1 MKIND
6 NQLDQLI
13 AEMLNEKTIKLKG
26 WDNDLKQTAFPSK
39 RTGQN
44 AKDLAWLVGSSAPG
58 FKDIKK
64 IYDKFDGTDMM
75 ERLLNLAK
83 QGGTPSILNSKD
95 FEAMVV
101 NPDNEYHELVL
112 NWLNMMHRNSSGIY
126 AQMKEKE
133 KQAKPQ
139 QLSSDDRLIR
149 DTHES
154 ILKLTRKMAGLQIR
168 KVKPDKADR
177 ELGGE
182 SPTPEFPIKGVY
194 ATASTRARTPL
205 TFVRIFNNV
214 LAGTTDLVQRFTKL
228 QTIVSSFSTGKAAG
242 TNFRDKVAGVYV
254 VDMLKSIVQDYE
266 ASAAGFL
273 FENFLAMLAN
283 GTVEGGNR
291 KIDDFY
297 IGADLNTALQI
308 AADDKAGT
316 PASAKLLASNE
327 TDFPGSTTL
336 FKQFF
341 TSFPNA
347 KILNVVGVKATN
359 LKKVEIHFHEITTNV
374 FTGSGTV
381 ANPQSTAGKVEH
393 YTSGSRKGKSYF
405 KLGSGGA
412 GHTNSVTLDLESVMP
427 GKNYNDTVETVLND
441 ALKDI
446 GTVNKLINTTR
457 VSITKM
463 ATSDDANERNRSAL
477 TALKSYNELT
487 NIVNPIEQATDPTKA
502 VGTSLGKQIKKT
514 KRRAAVS
521 ENNQKI
527 SEETLD
533 KLIQEV
539 ILTK

>member
-1 MKIND
+1 MKISD
-6 NQLDQLI
+6 KQLDQLI

-26 WDNDLKQTAFPSK
+26 WDNDLKKTAFPTK
-39 RTGQN
+39 RTGQK

-58 FKDIKK
+58 FDEIKK

-75 ERLLNLAK
+75 DKLLNLAK
-83 QGGTPSILNSKD
+83 QGGTPNILNSKD
-95 FEAMVV
+95 FQAMVV

-133 KQAKPQ
+133 KQAAPSL
-139 QLSSDDRLIR
+139 LSAGDRLIR

-154 ILKLTRKMAGLQIR
+154 ILNLTRKMAKLQIR
-168 KVKPDKADR
+168 KVEPDKTDS
-177 ELGGE
+177 EMGGE
-182 SPTPEFPIKGVY
+182 SPTPEFPVKGVY

-228 QTIVSSFSTGKAAG
+228 QTIVNSFSTGKAAG
-242 TNFRDKVAGVYV
+242 TNFTDKVAGVYV

-266 ASAAGFL
+266 AASAGFL

-336 FKQFF
+336 FKTFF

-347 KILNVVGVKATN
+347 KILYVVGVKATN
-359 LKKVEIHFHEITTNV
+359 LKKVQIHFHEITADV
-374 FTGSGTV
+374 FAGGGTIQ
-381 ANPQSTAGKVEH
+381 APKNSSTVEH
-393 YTSGSRKGKSYF
+393 VTSGSKKGKSYF

-412 GHTNSVTLDLESVMP
+412 GHQNSVTLNLESVIP
-427 GKNYNDTVETVLND
+427 GKNYNQTVETVLND

-446 GTVNKLINTTR
+446 GTVNKLINATR

-463 ATSDDANERNRSAL
+463 ATSDDVNERNRSAL
-477 TALKSYNELT
+477 TALRSYNDLT
-487 NIVNPIEQATDPTKA
+487 NIVNPIEKATDPTAA
-502 VGTSLGKQIKKT
+502 VGSSLGKQIKKT
-514 KRRAAVS
+514 KRRAAVN

-539 ILTK
+539 ILSK